1 MKLIKI
7 SVFLSKAIF
16 SLCLCLCI
24 VKTIK
29 ATPSQ
34 YGFETVL
41 SYSPHKFIY
50 SMKSLDLQCWNSL
63 EYSKK
68 LQEKKKKKGN
78 NFYFLAAVST
88 TKQKWSRAY
97 SASNQRR
104 LNYLCRAEIS
114 SAIVWE
120 RFWMICFSERTW
132 FKILAVT
139 Q

>member
-1 MKLIKI
+1 MKLIKVL
-7 SVFLSKAIF
+7 VFLSKAIF
-16 SLCLCLCI
+16 SLYLCLCI

-41 SYSPHKFIY
+41 SYSPQKFIY
-50 SMKSLDLQCWNSL
+50 SMKGLDLQCWNSWVQQ
-63 EYSKK
+63 KTTG
-68 LQEKKKKKGN
+68 KKKKKSN
-78 NFYFLAAVST
+78 NFYFVAAVST

-104 LNYLCRAEIS
+104 LNYLRRVEIS
-114 SAIVWE
+114 GAIVWE

-132 FKILAVT
+132 FNILAVT